1 MPTQLPFTRTID
13 ALDTKSC
20 EGAPIQ
26 ELAASLK
33 VRDQWGGQW
42 ARRLFVYSSAG
53 AGAWGRFS
61 SRLRSC
67 RASSW
72 GTRLVLLL
80 VGLRCSCMFM
90 IVVCSIQRLNV
101 VSHSSPQELDNV
113 PLMFW
118 SCLSRQRPP
127 IFRRHCHD
135 RCRKSMTLGVATHSG
150 AAIPRPPPRG
160 KNTHTRSPS

>member
-1 MPTQLPFTRTID
+1 MPTQMPFTRTID

-20 EGAPIQ
+20 EGAPIGNAPQ
-26 ELAASLK
+26 GAGPVGRA
-33 VRDQWGGQW
+33 VGAQVV
-42 ARRLFVYSSAG
+42 VYSSAG